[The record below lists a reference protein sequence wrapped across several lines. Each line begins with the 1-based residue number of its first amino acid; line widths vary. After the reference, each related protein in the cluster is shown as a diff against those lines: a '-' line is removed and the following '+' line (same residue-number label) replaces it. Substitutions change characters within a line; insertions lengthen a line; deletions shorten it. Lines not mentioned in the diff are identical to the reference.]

1 MGEERWVGGMEYNK
15 NEWIRE
21 WGASMENNFRLSSR
35 NLELVGI
42 FGISTPI
49 LVYKGIIK
57 EFHLHDYEWGKPHTK
72 FVP

>member
-1 MGEERWVGGMEYNK
+1 GKMEYNK

-21 WGASMENNFRLSSR
+21 GGASMENNFCWSCQ

-42 FGISTPI
+42 FGIVIPV

-57 EFHLHDYEWGKPHTK
+57 EFHLHDDEWGRPYTK
-72 FVP
+72 FI